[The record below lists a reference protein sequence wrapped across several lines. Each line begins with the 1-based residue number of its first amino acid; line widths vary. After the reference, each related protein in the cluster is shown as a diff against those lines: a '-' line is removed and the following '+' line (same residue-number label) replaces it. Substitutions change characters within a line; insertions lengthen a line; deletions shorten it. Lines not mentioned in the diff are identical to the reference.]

1 MGNETTMP
9 QAIYMITAEQLKEY
23 AQEVAQK
30 ILEGSKNVN
39 SSDNL
44 LTVDDVC
51 AKFKVN
57 RVTVW
62 RWEQD
67 GLLKGKRMGRRKYY
81 AAADIEK
88 IMNE

>member
-1 MGNETTMP
+1 MDKNETMP
-9 QAIYMITAEQLKEY
+9 QAIYMITPDQLKEY
-23 AQEVAQK
+23 AEEVAQK
-30 ILEGSKNVN
+30 ILEGTKTVN
-39 SSDNL
+39 SCDNL
-44 LTVDDVC
+44 LTVEDVC

-62 RWEQD
+62 RWEID
-67 GLLKGKRMGRRKYY
+67 GILKGKRMGRRKYY